1 MDFPHGVLAVDT
13 ETTGLDWVRGR
24 IGAVSLAWDVGP
36 SNNLATR
43 NVGLALQLVEEARDA
58 GVKLVFHNAAFDA
71 HFMLR
76 HGVSI
81 DWDNYEDTLIMARLR
96 DNLGDAGLKDLG
108 ERYLGVPPNQRDAL
122 DDWLKANKFKKGDIL
137 QAPDE
142 LLLPYAAQDARL
154 TLQLYLHFRDTRS
167 YPGYET
173 ILAKEYRV
181 RAIIFEAEEAGVPL
195 DVAATAELAT
205 VLEDERSSIEDK
217 LRELG
222 GERNFSSPTQVAS
235 LLFDELG
242 YPEIAG
248 RSTDDYVL
256 TMLQAPVP
264 QLIRAYRERSKLAGY
279 LKSYL
284 ELEQGGFLYPSLNTV
299 GARTHRFTCKEPN
312 LQQIPARNRWGLR
325 KIFRAHEGWLIGAD
339 FDKQELRIGASIA
352 NDTRMMEDL
361 VSGEDIYRTMGS
373 QIFHKPAELV
383 TGMERSVAKNCVTP
397 ETRVLTGD
405 LDWKPAGE
413 LVVGERL
420 IAFEDFDEPAYRKD
434 VFRWAEVTGTGR
446 ALRHVYE
453 IELETGELLRST
465 DNHKWLVR
473 EAAKSGYQGVK
484 WLETKDIAARKGKK
498 GISFVRYLPTW
509 ERDISFDGGYMSGIL
524 DGEGSIS
531 ILIRKRGDTHWQMSI
546 AQNPGGVADR
556 IRSTLLSRRV
566 RFSES
571 NNGSALHFT
580 IRGGRT
586 AIMRVLGIFQATRLL
601 EKFQAI
607 GSDLFG
613 TLVAKSFSR
622 VLEVRDLGE
631 QEIVTLES
639 SSGTYFAEGF
649 GSHNTALGLNYG
661 MGATKMAEQ
670 LTAQFGRVFTINEV
684 TGIRMGYKAMYPQTI
699 QALSRASREAE
710 RVGFVTNPWGR
721 RLYVDP
727 EKSYRA
733 WNYLIQPS
741 GGDAL
746 KDAIIHVAE
755 VLCAWGGHIIL
766 PIHDELW
773 CWMPNEPTVAQQREF
788 EEAMRC
794 DLLALPLT
802 ATAHIGRSA
811 QELK

>member
-195 DVAATAELAT
+195 DVGATAELAV
-205 VLEDERSSIEDK
+205 VLEDERGSIEDK
-217 LRELG
+217 LRELGG

-325 KIFRAHEGWLIGAD
+325 KIFRAHDGWLIGAD

-383 TGMERSVAKNCVTP
+383 TGMERSVAKN
-397 ETRVLTGD
+397 
-405 LDWKPAGE
+405 
-413 LVVGERL
+413 
-420 IAFEDFDEPAYRKD
+420 
-434 VFRWAEVTGTGR
+434 
-446 ALRHVYE
+446 
-453 IELETGELLRST
+453 
-465 DNHKWLVR
+465 
-473 EAAKSGYQGVK
+473 
-484 WLETKDIAARKGKK
+484 
-498 GISFVRYLPTW
+498 
-509 ERDISFDGGYMSGIL
+509 
-524 DGEGSIS
+524 
-531 ILIRKRGDTHWQMSI
+531 
-546 AQNPGGVADR
+546 
-556 IRSTLLSRRV
+556 
-566 RFSES
+566 
-571 NNGSALHFT
+571 
-580 IRGGRT
+580 
-586 AIMRVLGIFQATRLL
+586 
-601 EKFQAI
+601 
-607 GSDLFG
+607 
-613 TLVAKSFSR
+613 
-622 VLEVRDLGE
+622 
-631 QEIVTLES
+631 
-639 SSGTYFAEGF
+639 
-649 GSHNTALGLNYG
+649 TALGLNYG
-661 MGATKMAEQ
+661 MGATRMAEQ

-755 VLCAWGGHIIL
+755 VLCAWGGHIIM
-766 PIHDELW
+766 PIHDELV
-773 CWMPNEPTVAQQREF
+773 CWVPDMPTHQQLREF
-788 EEAMRC
+788 EEAMKC
-794 DLLALPLT
+794 TLLALPLT
-802 ATAHIGRSA
+802 ASAHMGRSM